1 MHSRTDRLSG
11 QSACSTTKHTTTMEL
26 NTAKQVIA
34 EALHIAI
41 AKGCYGLVEV
51 QNIVKALETINEMPA
66 IEFGEVEEE

>member
-1 MHSRTDRLSG
+1 
-11 QSACSTTKHTTTMEL
+11 MEL

-41 AKGCYGLVEV
+41 AKGCYGLLEV

-66 IEFGEVEEE
+66 IEFGEVEEK